1 MMKGRRTKLCQTS
14 LCQGKMGSFV
24 QERERAKKKE
34 SFGMGEEAWL
44 LRRSEKVL

>member
-1 MMKGRRTKLCQTS
+1 MKEGRKRYAEHYNAE
-14 LCQGKMGSFV
+14 GKMGSIV

-44 LRRSEKVL
+44 LRRSEIVL